1 VFAAVLASPGSFV
14 LVAAPPDGVV
24 VAVPRGL
31 VGGVAV
37 NRLITAGLHSVRMSV
52 MPENTTPASPTV
64 YQLRGVLHGVSPL
77 IWRRLL
83 VRADTTIAGLHAVVQ
98 AAFGWDGEHHTD
110 RARVAWA
117 GLPAFDVQ
125 RIIGRC
131 TGLVGHFASPDT
143 RLIDAAMMTA
153 PRGKDSQAWRSAV
166 RRICLDSM
174 SVSET

>member
-1 VFAAVLASPGSFV
+1 MTTAEDRITALEAAVEALVDQLQNAPALA
-14 LVAAPPDGVV
+14 AAPSPPPP
-24 VAVPRGL
+24 APPP
-31 VGGVAV
+31 
-37 NRLITAGLHSVRMSV
+37 
-52 MPENTTPASPTV
+52 PERWAAP
-64 YQLRGVLHGVSPL
+64 
-77 IWRRLL
+77 
-83 VRADTTIAGLHAVVQ
+83 ADTADTADWTELMDWVDGLTADYSCSAAGV
-98 AAFGWDGEHHTD
+98 
-110 RARVAWA
+110 
-117 GLPAFDVQ
+117 PAFDVQ

>member
-1 VFAAVLASPGSFV
+1 MTTAEDRITALEAAVEALVDQLQNAPALA
-14 LVAAPPDGVV
+14 AAPSPPPP
-24 VAVPRGL
+24 APPP
-31 VGGVAV
+31 
-37 NRLITAGLHSVRMSV
+37 
-52 MPENTTPASPTV
+52 PE
-64 YQLRGVLHGVSPL
+64 
-77 IWRRLL
+77 RRAA
-83 VRADTTIAGLHAVVQ
+83 RADTADWTELMDWVAGLTADYSCS
-98 AAFGWDGEHHTD
+98 AAG
-110 RARVAWA
+110 V
-117 GLPAFDVQ
+117 PAFDVQ